1 MKTYTQV
8 SKENEGLHVG
18 VFQWSLRILGYPN
31 FDFQGNIDSSE
42 IAYEKNLADLFTK
55 TLFECV

>member
-8 SKENEGLHVG
+8 SKENEGLLVG

-31 FDFQGNIDSSE
+31 FDFQGNIDSSK
-42 IAYEKNLADLFTK
+42 IAYENNLADLFTK
-55 TLFECV
+55 TLSECV